1 MLRYPIGPS
10 VNPRKTF
17 GRGRTT
23 ASLGLP
29 GARLVGLL
37 LCLMLVLPTFS
48 IAQEELEIGGEEEP
62 DASVIEAAVE
72 AVLGRGMEGFN
83 PEPDEAVTLADPEI
97 DPEALRL
104 MLLPLPLDDLANELE
119 AWRQLVEART
129 RELSRARIELQA
141 VSKQETET
149 EAAATETD
157 SSPAAAA
164 AADQADELNES
175 KQGLIDET
183 AALREARVHAV
194 DRLQVVIHAYLE
206 KGGDDDVVQEYT
218 NYARVVSEAAIDVSD
233 SETAVKTIKS
243 WAVSSQGGMRLLK
256 NAVLLVAAVLGAM
269 LAGWIV
275 SKATDRALKRS
286 GITSTLMRRF
296 LREWIRRIAIV
307 LGLLWGLSLIGF
319 SLVPLLAALG
329 AAGFI
334 LAFAFQE
341 SLGNFASGLLIV
353 FQRPFDVGDDV
364 EIAGVEGT
372 IERVSLFCTYLST
385 DENKQV
391 ILPNNM
397 IWEDVIVNA
406 TIADTRRLSVE
417 FVVDAEHD
425 VEEVERILLKIA
437 QDHPDVL
444 DDPAP
449 DVQLASIG
457 SDGAHFLC
465 RPWVPTEKRD
475 RVRWDLVTAA
485 GKQLKLIRG
494 ATKAAMNA

>member
-1 MLRYPIGPS
+1 MRRHPSGPHEMS
-10 VNPRKTF
+10 RALTTGGPMTVQ
-17 GRGRTT
+17 RTWPG
-23 ASLGLP
+23 ASLFPL
-29 GARLVGLL
+29 LISLILL
-37 LCLMLVLPTFS
+37 LPVSAL
-48 IAQEELEIGGEEEP
+48 AQDELEFGGEEEP
-62 DASVIEAAVE
+62 DASVIEAVVE

-83 PEPDEAVTLADPEI
+83 PEPEAAVTLSDPEI

-104 MLLPLPLDDLANELE
+104 MLLPLPVDDLANELE
-119 AWRQLVEART
+119 AWRQLVEDRT
-129 RELSRARIELQA
+129 RVLSEARINLQT
-141 VSKQETET
+141 VTQQEAEAEAET
-149 EAAATETD
+149 KAAKAETD
-157 SSPAAAA
+157 APV
-164 AADQADELNES
+164 ADEADELNES
-175 KQGLIDET
+175 KHDLIDET
-183 AALREARVHAV
+183 AALREDRVRAV
-194 DRLQVVIHAYLE
+194 DRLQVVIRAYQE
-206 KGGDDDVVQEYT
+206 KGGDHDIVDDYT

-233 SETAVKTIKS
+233 SETALKTIRS
-243 WAVSSQGGMRLLK
+243 WMLSDEGGLRLAR
-256 NAVLLVAAVLGAM
+256 NAVLLVTAIVGAM
-269 LAGWIV
+269 LAGWIISV
-275 SKATDRALKRS
+275 ATDRALKRS
-286 GITSTLMRRF
+286 GVTSTLMRRF
-296 LREWIRRIAIV
+296 LRDWIRRIAIV

-425 VEEVERILLKIA
+425 AEEVERILLEIA

-444 DDPAP
+444 DEPAP

-457 SDGAHFLC
+457 GDGAHFLC

-494 ATKAAMNA
+494 ATKAATNA